1 MCRPCPP
8 SHSSC
13 SRFLPSIPGLGLRPS
28 LPTAPPFRPCPSPT
42 HSCLPR
48 AAPAHGPHLSFQ
60 PHLLP
65 PAAHLQ
71 VAGASPSWDTLPSAL
86 WTVAPQ
92 ESHSEGPSSVLPA
105 LLPCQ
110 AHARGAVS
118 ASRASE
124 APAVE
129 EADGLSQLATFVQTS
144 RRGRACAY
152 YPAETAAGNSPNK
165 SAVRSGR
172 SHGRAGVGGLCD
184 LPSSRVPLTSLGA
197 GGRPACVWPAAVSSS
212 VRLGLTGLLSQP
224 PLQLGAAVC
233 YGLDGVPKF
242 SP

>member
-1 MCRPCPP
+1 M
-8 SHSSC
+8 
-13 SRFLPSIPGLGLRPS
+13 PSIPGLGLRPS

-144 RRGRACAY
+144 CHGRARAY
-152 YPAETAAGNSPNK
+152 CPAETAAGNSPNK
-165 SAVRSGR
+165 SAVRTGR
-172 SHGRAGVGGLCD
+172 SHGRAGVGGSVTFLHQPRGKRQARVCVACSRFLLCA
-184 LPSSRVPLTSLGA
+184 A
-197 GGRPACVWPAAVSSS
+197 GPDRPAFPASLAARGGCVLRAGWCSQIQPLSPVPRS
-212 VRLGLTGLLSQP
+212 VPGFWG
-224 PLQLGAAVC
+224 
-233 YGLDGVPKF
+233 
-242 SP
+242 